1 MKKLRLVF
9 LTVSFLISLSAG
21 PPCRAEDAVPLSAAV
36 LDFKDGTEDLAGVG
50 ASVAA
55 LLQAKLSTDSDAIL
69 VERTE
74 LKEIFSEQ
82 ELTLTDS
89 VTPGQ
94 AAKVGQLT
102 GAEALI
108 SGRAFAAQDRIYLV
122 AKVIS
127 SSTGRV
133 FGVTSDF
140 EKSGKMDGAVKLLSE
155 QVAKILKEKQPEL
168 RGGKSLEELQLD
180 RLKVKMKDKQGPK
193 IYVSVKEEILRAPS
207 PDPAVRTEICRT
219 LQAGGWTVVETENEA
234 DVIVSGEAFAETG
247 IRRGTL
253 WFVRARLEFTVKN
266 AEGKVLKTE
275 RIVAGNVDLAEA
287 VGCKGALQKTG
298 LLASTLIADAWFDAK
313 K

>member
-1 MKKLRLVF
+1 M
-9 LTVSFLISLSAG
+9 
-21 PPCRAEDAVPLSAAV
+21 PLSAAL
-36 LDFKDGTEDLAGVG
+36 LDFKDGTEELAGTG
-50 ASVAA
+50 ASVSA
-55 LLQAKLSTDSDAIL
+55 LLQAKLSVDSDAIL

-74 LKEIFSEQ
+74 LKEIISEQ

-108 SGRAFAAQDRIYLV
+108 SGRAFVAQDRIYLV

-180 RLKVKMKDKQGPK
+180 RLKSKMKDKQGPK

-207 PDPAVRTEICRT
+207 PDPAVRT
-219 LQAGGWTVVETENEA
+219 
-234 DVIVSGEAFAETG
+234 
-247 IRRGTL
+247 
-253 WFVRARLEFTVKN
+253 
-266 AEGKVLKTE
+266 
-275 RIVAGNVDLAEA
+275 
-287 VGCKGALQKTG
+287 
-298 LLASTLIADAWFDAK
+298 
-313 K
+313 